1 MAASVLVRVSR
12 NQLDAFDEA
21 IESAKSDIAEAWKS
35 ERHKAIVAGNLRG
48 LLRFSQE
55 IPNVLRH
62 HWQSTLDLIALRLIE
77 DYEETGQELRK
88 AFEKALH
95 ILSRLEG
102 LVQSFEQAG
111 GVVEGAE
118 ALATRIED
126 VRRMEAGIL
135 GRWPHFT
142 DKDMADALSELEG
155 GECLEPAEAFAQ
167 IAGVDKETWLQR
179 VEERKRAKQS

>member
-1 MAASVLVRVSR
+1 M
-12 NQLDAFDEA
+12 
-21 IESAKSDIAEAWKS
+21 
-35 ERHKAIVAGNLRG
+35 
-48 LLRFSQE
+48 
-55 IPNVLRH
+55 
-62 HWQSTLDLIALRLIE
+62 
-77 DYEETGQELRK
+77 
-88 AFEKALH
+88 
-95 ILSRLEG
+95 
-102 LVQSFEQAG
+102 
-111 GVVEGAE
+111 
-118 ALATRIED
+118 ATRIED